1 MIFTAYF
8 CMSYKG
14 SIGFKQCLLKPNRLR
29 DLTITAVAR
38 GQCPL
43 RASWAYAP
51 FHDACSF
58 YLGSRL
64 HDHPSPAE
72 SMNERFPFIV
82 FLVEL
87 GAWCQR

>member
-8 CMSYKG
+8 CMSYK
-14 SIGFKQCLLKPNRLR
+14 INCLR

-51 FHDACSF
+51 FHGAYSF

-64 HDHPSPAE
+64 HNHTSLAKPTK
-72 SMNERFPFIV
+72 ERFPFLV

-87 GAWCQR
+87 RAWRHR